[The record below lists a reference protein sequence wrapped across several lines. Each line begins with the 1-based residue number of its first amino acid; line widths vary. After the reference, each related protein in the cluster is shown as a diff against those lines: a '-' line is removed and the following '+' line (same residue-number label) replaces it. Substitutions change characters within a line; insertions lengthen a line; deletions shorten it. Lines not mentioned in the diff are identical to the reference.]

1 MTATVRDYLDE
12 VERLFL
18 LSPVV
23 RSFQIREREERL
35 HEGFIR
41 IRAVLTHGDIL
52 EAFEFVVA
60 TPNAVQTQ
68 TYRLHWQQ
76 EDGCLKRRWDNAP
89 HHRDVPTFPYHVHVG
104 PLDQVESSGPMTILQ
119 ALAFVEEALQGGESL
134 SQE

>member
-1 MTATVRDYLDE
+1 MSTTVRDYLDE

-23 RSFQIREREERL
+23 HSFQIREREERL

-41 IRAVLTHGDIL
+41 IRAVLTNGDVL

-60 TPNAVQTQ
+60 IPDAVQTR

-76 EDGCLKRRWDNAP
+76 DDGRLKRRWDNAL
-89 HHRDVPTFPYHVHVG
+89 HHRDVPTFPHHVHVG
-104 PLDQVESSGPMTILQ
+104 PIDRVESATPMTILQ
-119 ALAFVEEALQGGESL
+119 ALAYIEEALQRDTSL
-134 SQE
+134 S

>member
-1 MTATVRDYLDE
+1 MSTTVRDYLDE

-23 RSFQIREREERL
+23 HSFQIREREERL

-41 IRAVLTHGDIL
+41 IRAVLTNGDVL

-60 TPNAVQTQ
+60 IPDAVQTR

-76 EDGCLKRRWDNAP
+76 GDGRLKRRWDNAP
-89 HHRDVPTFPYHVHVG
+89 HHRDVPTFPHHVHVG
-104 PLDQVESSGPMTILQ
+104 PTDQVESATLMTILQ
-119 ALAFVEEALQGGESL
+119 ALAYIEEALQQDDSL
-134 SQE
+134 SQS

>member
-18 LSPVV
+18 VSPAV

-41 IRAVLTHGDIL
+41 IRAILNNDDIF

-60 TPNAVQTQ
+60 TPNAVQTR
-68 TYRLHWQQ
+68 TYRMHWQQ
-76 EDGCLKRRWDNAP
+76 SDGRLKRRWDNAP
-89 HHRDVPTFPYHVHVG
+89 HHRDVLSFPHHVHVG
-104 PLDQVESSGPMTILQ
+104 LTDQVEASEPMTIVQ
-119 ALAFVEEALQGGESL
+119 ALAYVEEAIQKDESL
-134 SQE
+134 PQG